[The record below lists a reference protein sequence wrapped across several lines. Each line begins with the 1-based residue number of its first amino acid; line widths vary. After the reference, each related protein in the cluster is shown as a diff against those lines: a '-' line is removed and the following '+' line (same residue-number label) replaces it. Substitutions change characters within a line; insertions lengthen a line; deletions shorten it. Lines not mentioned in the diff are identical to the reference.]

1 METVCSPYL
10 SGYPVSVKRTYREIS
25 FPPLTEEQKKE
36 LEALRY
42 MKEED
47 INTDDIPEADFSNA
61 HNYYDLQDSDKAKN
75 SE

>member
-1 METVCSPYL
+1 M
-10 SGYPVSVKRTYREIS
+10 
-25 FPPLTEEQKKE
+25 PPLTEEQEKE

-61 HNYYDLQDSDKAKN
+61 HNYYNLQDSDKAKY